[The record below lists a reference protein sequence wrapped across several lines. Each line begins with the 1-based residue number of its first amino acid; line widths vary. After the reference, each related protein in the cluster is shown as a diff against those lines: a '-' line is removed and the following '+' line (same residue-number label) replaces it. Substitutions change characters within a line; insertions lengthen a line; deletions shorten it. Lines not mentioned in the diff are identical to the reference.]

1 MSKIIGIDL
10 GTTNSCMAVIEGGEP
25 QVIPNAEG
33 ANTTPSVVAY
43 KENEILVGVAA
54 KRQAVTNPKNTVFS
68 SKRLIGH
75 RFEDIEKD
83 AKNLPFEVKSGK
95 ESRAVID
102 INGKQLFPQEISA
115 KVLQKLKK
123 DAEAFLGQ
131 PVTKA
136 VITVPA
142 YFDDNQRQA
151 TKEAGEIAG
160 LEVVRILNEPTAATL
175 AYGLD
180 KKKEEKI
187 IVYDLGG
194 GTFDVTVLEISGE
207 GHFEVLSTNGDTRLG
222 GDDFD
227 QRIVEWILGEFKKDQ
242 GIDLGK
248 DKIALQRI
256 REAAEKSKI
265 ELSSQ
270 TETEI
275 NLPFI
280 TADATGPKHLNI
292 KLSRSKL
299 EALVT
304 DLIEK
309 TSKPCEAALKDAGLK
324 KSEINEVVLVGGMTR
339 MPSVQEKVKNLFGKE
354 PHKGVNPDEVVAV
367 GAAIQAGQ
375 IGGDINRDITI
386 VDVIPLSVGLET
398 LGGVATKIIDRNTRI
413 PTGKTQVFSTA
424 ADNQTSVEIN
434 VVQGEREMAADNKS
448 LGRFILD
455 GILSAPRGLPQIEVT
470 FDIDTNGILQVKAKD
485 KGTGKEQHIAIQG
498 STGLSKDEVERMK
511 KDAEIHAEED
521 KKKKDK
527 IDVRNQADGLIFNLE
542 KQMREYDA
550 KIPDDVKKN
559 VNAKMNELRDLLRKE
574 DASIDDLKKSTE
586 ALAKEAQEIGKVVYE
601 EAQKKGQE
609 GKEGEGG
616 KEGKKGKV
624 VDAEVVDENDKK
636 NDS

>member
-1 MSKIIGIDL
+1 M
-10 GTTNSCMAVIEGGEP
+10 
-25 QVIPNAEG
+25 
-33 ANTTPSVVAY
+33 
-43 KENEILVGVAA
+43 
-54 KRQAVTNPKNTVFS
+54 
-68 SKRLIGH
+68 
-75 RFEDIEKD
+75 
-83 AKNLPFEVKSGK
+83 
-95 ESRAVID
+95 
-102 INGKQLFPQEISA
+102 
-115 KVLQKLKK
+115 
-123 DAEAFLGQ
+123 
-131 PVTKA
+131 
-136 VITVPA
+136 
-142 YFDDNQRQA
+142 
-151 TKEAGEIAG
+151 
-160 LEVVRILNEPTAATL
+160 
-175 AYGLD
+175 
-180 KKKEEKI
+180 
-187 IVYDLGG
+187 
-194 GTFDVTVLEISGE
+194 
-207 GHFEVLSTNGDTRLG
+207 STNGDTRLG

-485 KGTGKEQHIAIQG
+485 K
-498 STGLSKDEVERMK
+498 
-511 KDAEIHAEED
+511 
-521 KKKKDK
+521 
-527 IDVRNQADGLIFNLE
+527 
-542 KQMREYDA
+542 
-550 KIPDDVKKN
+550 
-559 VNAKMNELRDLLRKE
+559 
-574 DASIDDLKKSTE
+574 
-586 ALAKEAQEIGKVVYE
+586 
-601 EAQKKGQE
+601 
-609 GKEGEGG
+609 
-616 KEGKKGKV
+616 
-624 VDAEVVDENDKK
+624 
-636 NDS
+636 

>member
-75 RFEDIEKD
+75 RFADIEKD